1 MSFFLPYRAC
11 ILKFVKRAILQILF
25 VIFLGASA
33 LALPGC
39 GGTELQQDGGDLTRN
54 EVEFLAGR
62 LSAAVEAEYPL
73 LQHKLVNRYVNTLGQ
88 SILSRNPDMPPL
100 AYEFRVLRSN
110 EVLVFSLPGGIIYLT
125 LGTIRATE
133 LEGQLAGA
141 LAHELA
147 HQRLNHPLILWRR
160 KVNANRGQRYLLDFS
175 GGFKANFLGEGG
187 AIRLEKGME
196 EEADRLAP
204 VILYHAGFDPRLY
217 RSYLQLLRKLE
228 TSEAT
233 RVATMMSLHPPILE
247 RSAWVKSALA
257 KLPPLKDPAVSSA
270 TFQQIKSILQE
281 AAKRGAVP
289 LDSEKE

>member
-1 MSFFLPYRAC
+1 MSTRRGL
-11 ILKFVKRAILQILF
+11 LQILF
-25 VIFLGASA
+25 A
-33 LALPGC
+33 LAIALPALGLSGC
-39 GGTELQQDGGDLTRN
+39 GGTELQQDGGDLTRG

-62 LSAAVEAEYPL
+62 LSAAVEQEYPV

-110 EVLVFSLPGGIIYLT
+110 EILVFSLPGGIIYLT
-125 LGTIRATE
+125 LGTLRATE

-141 LAHELA
+141 IAHELA

-175 GGFKANFLGEGG
+175 GGFKANFLGENG
-187 AIRLEKGME
+187 AIHMEKGME

-204 VILYHAGFDPRLY
+204 LVLYHAGFDPRLY
-217 RSYLQLLRKLE
+217 SSYLQLLKRLE
-228 TSEAT
+228 ASNPTEL
-233 RVATMMSLHPPILE
+233 ATMMNLHPPLSE
-247 RSAWVKSALA
+247 RSTWVKSALA

-281 AAKRGAVP
+281 AAKRG
-289 LDSEKE
+289 LKETTTEKE

>member
-1 MSFFLPYRAC
+1 MAR
-11 ILKFVKRAILQILF
+11 R
-25 VIFLGASA
+25 ASA
-33 LALPGC
+33 LALALFLAGC

-62 LSAAVEAEYPL
+62 LSSAVEAEFPL

-110 EVLVFSLPGGIIYLT
+110 EVLVFSLPGGIIYVT
-125 LGTIRATE
+125 LGTLRATE
-133 LEGQLAGA
+133 LEGQLAA
-141 LAHELA
+141 AISHELA

-160 KVNANRGQRYLLDFS
+160 KVNANRGRRYLLDFS
-175 GGFKANFLGEGG
+175 GGFRANFLGEEG
-187 AIRLEKGME
+187 AIHLEKGME

-204 VILYHAGFDPRLY
+204 LVLYRAGFDPRVY
-217 RSYLQLLRKLE
+217 ASYLQLLRKLE
-228 TSEAT
+228 ISDPP
-233 RVATMMSLHPPILE
+233 RVATMLSLHPPLAE

-281 AAKRGAVP
+281 AAKRGSNMEDAP
-289 LDSEKE
+289 KLEKE